1 MNEVSKD
8 HMVPRVQTSPTCRG
22 GRDARA
28 SRPRLRANPHPRP
41 HGRRR
46 LPPGPNPRAH
56 LASSGARRGGSGT
69 AGSSLPTSG
78 HAGAAKDRRR
88 SPGAPVVGGKR
99 PGEPGRDR
107 KYTERE
113 TAGRLGGGVRGDRQ
127 THSRPARQPQSDR
140 GRAHV
145 SQIGS
150 SQVRGA
156 AGSLIPHYEPIS
168 EMKKMKVK
176 DDVGYQVTELARRW
190 LTGWVI

>member
-1 MNEVSKD
+1 M
-8 HMVPRVQTSPTCRG
+8 PTRTL
-22 GRDARA
+22 GRTDADGCPQARIPA
-28 SRPRLRANPHPRP
+28 LTSRPQVRGAAGAGPR
-41 HGRRR
+41 GAAF
-46 LPPGPNPRAH
+46 LPRATRGQQRTGGE
-56 LASSGARRGGSGT
+56 GA
-69 AGSSLPTSG
+69 
-78 HAGAAKDRRR
+78 
-88 SPGAPVVGGKR
+88 GAPVVGGKR